1 MQYLYYII
9 WQRIHLNINRTN
21 NEVIGKVILVTV
33 QKNLNTSRPLDVLG
47 KSLNT
52 QVLIELK
59 GGREF
64 RGLLK
69 SFDMHMN
76 LVLNEAEELE
86 GGETSKRL
94 GIVLIRGDNIVYIS
108 PV

>member
-1 MQYLYYII
+1 MTI
-9 WQRIHLNINRTN
+9 
-21 NEVIGKVILVTV
+21 

-47 KSLNT
+47 KSLNS

-76 LVLNEAEELE
+76 LVLNEAEELDN
-86 GGETSKRL
+86 GETSKRL